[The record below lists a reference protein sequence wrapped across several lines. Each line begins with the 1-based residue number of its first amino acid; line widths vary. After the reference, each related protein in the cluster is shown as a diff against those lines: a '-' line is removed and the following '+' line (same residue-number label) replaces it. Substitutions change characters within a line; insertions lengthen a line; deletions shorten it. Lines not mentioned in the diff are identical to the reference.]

1 MENWKRRLHADP
13 LPWLLE
19 SNPWTRYRTLTD
31 LLEIPVSDPETVKVK
46 AELLQHNKILG
57 LAEEVKDWIS
67 IAPTRNNDSKISYFK
82 LRMLADFGLKHSDLD
97 LSVTIEKATEHVIDD
112 MFAIRGELPEKLQK
126 GKKYEKPDLYADV
139 WHVSP
144 CNSPAITAALLGLGV
159 QSERLD
165 SAITALKYRWMDQI
179 GWFCHF
185 FFVESQHKKL
195 QVGCPVAGLMALDVF
210 SRVPGLKD
218 AEQAS
223 QAFEPIRFHKDFGKT
238 LYHFGRSKK
247 FWTFKYPFV
256 WYNALYLADVL
267 TRFDF
272 LKDEE
277 ILIELVDWIIKSQ
290 DDQGRFTPTSIFM
303 EYKNW
308 DFSNKKE
315 PSPWITYLCC
325 RVLKQYYG

>member
-1 MENWKRRLHADP
+1 MDNWKAKLHADP
-13 LPWLLE
+13 LSWLLE

-31 LLEIPVSDPETVKVK
+31 LLGMPVSDTDPVK
-46 AELLQHNKILG
+46 AKNELLQHSQILE
-57 LAEEVKDWIS
+57 LAEEAKDWIS

-82 LRMLADFGLKHSDLD
+82 LRMLADFGITHEDLD
-97 LSVTIEKATEHVIDD
+97 LSVIDKATEHVIED
-112 MFAIRGELPEKLQK
+112 MFAIRGTLPEKPGK
-126 GKKYEKPDLYADV
+126 GEKYQKPDLHADV
-139 WHVSP
+139 WHISP
-144 CNSPAITAALLGLGV
+144 CNSPAITAALLALGV
-159 QSERLD
+159 QSEPLD
-165 SAITALKYRWMDQI
+165 SAVTALKYRWVDQT

-195 QVGCPVAGLMALDVF
+195 QAGCPVAGLMALDVF

-218 AEQAS
+218 SEQAR
-223 QAFEPIRFHKDFGKT
+223 QAFEPIRFHKSFGKT
-238 LYHFGRSKK
+238 IYYFGRSKK

-277 ILIELVDWIIKSQ
+277 VVMELVEWILRSQ
-290 DDQGRFTPTSIFM
+290 DELGRFKPTSIFM

-325 RVLKQYYG
+325 RILKQYYG